1 MVQSR
6 RTAEVIFI
14 TLVLPL
20 YYSVFNSMT
29 GSYDVLKWDV
39 KAMENVASYILLKG
53 RIPPANAPDPLLRL
67 EYVSYPTA
75 FTLLAISSYVTSLTT
90 DQLMRLPIL
99 TLPLC
104 IIVIYV
110 VVTIFKKFRND
121 DGDLSGLLGILL
133 IVNLILSLIPFIYQ
147 NFGRTLMLLT
157 MMILFRLVTYNER
170 QSIAISPTLLVIT
183 LLSIALIMSHSE
195 SAISFL
201 IFVASLSMS
210 GFFMIKS
217 TAKWSY
223 VLRMA
228 AIVAIIFVLHHLWLS
243 QLFGESLLKIMLTT
257 LSWFFQEEKTLQA
270 PLRYTP
276 HDYSFTDI
284 VLLSLG
290 ALSVVSIL
298 TFNLLLVIKEVI
310 KGKSG
315 APSTLF
321 PLIIAGLLFTM
332 LFAFSPYKTD
342 ISLKF
347 IHLLSVVIALFLYEK
362 TLQHKV
368 ERKQRIPISR
378 AIAALIMIA
387 LCLSMA
393 GIMVLRGITRTY
405 TINDIIYINSLNS
418 RLSAFSDTIL
428 HLFEYTTTLIIVDE
442 PALPYFVIRD
452 YIAPRAYARYI
463 VIPVE
468 PQELSY
474 TITQINGIR
483 LPRFILL
490 QQQTTLP
497 NIEGID
503 RLAIICSA
511 EGLKTLEKN
520 FTIILNSGTLIF
532 SIFTR

>member
-1 MVQSR
+1 
-6 RTAEVIFI
+6 
-14 TLVLPL
+14 
-20 YYSVFNSMT
+20 
-29 GSYDVLKWDV
+29 
-39 KAMENVASYILLKG
+39 
-53 RIPPANAPDPLLRL
+53 
-67 EYVSYPTA
+67 
-75 FTLLAISSYVTSLTT
+75 
-90 DQLMRLPIL
+90 DQLIRLPIL

-147 NFGRTLMLLT
+147 NFGRMLMLLT
-157 MMILFRLVTYNER
+157 MMILFKLITYNER
-170 QSIAISPTLLVIT
+170 QSIAISPTLLVIM
-183 LLSIALIMSHSE
+183 LLSIALIMSHGE
-195 SAISFL
+195 SAIAFV
-201 IFVASLSMS
+201 IFVTSLSIS
-210 GFFMIKS
+210 GFIIKS
-217 TAKWSY
+217 TAKWFYILS
-223 VLRMA
+223 
-228 AIVAIIFVLHHLWLS
+228 VATIAVVIFMLHHLWLS
-243 QLFGESLLKIMLTT
+243 QLFGESLLKMMLTT
-257 LSWFFQEEKTLQA
+257 LSWIIQEEEILQA

-284 VLLSLG
+284 ILLSLG

-298 TFNLLLVIKEVI
+298 AFNLLLVMKNVI
-310 KGKSG
+310 KGKG
-315 APSTLF
+315 RAPSTLF
-321 PLIIAGLLFTM
+321 PLIIAGLLFIV
-332 LFAFSPYKTD
+332 LLAFSPYKSD

-347 IHLLSVVIALFLYEK
+347 IHLLSAVIALFLYEK
-362 TLQHKV
+362 TLQCKI
-368 ERKQRIPISR
+368 EAKQRSPISR

-393 GIMVLRGITRTY
+393 GIMILRGITRTY
-405 TINDIIYINSLNS
+405 TINDIIYTKSLDS
-418 RLSAFSDTIL
+418 QLSAFSDIIL
-428 HLFEYTTTLIIVDE
+428 RPFEYTTTLIIVDE

-452 YIAPRAYARYI
+452 YIAPRAYARFI

-497 NIEGID
+497 NIEEID
-503 RLAIICSA
+503 KLTIICSA

-532 SIFTR
+532 SISTK